1 MNTTNWIKCA
11 SVTAGG
17 KPHFWKHRTRNLWV
31 VWNRIKMKWAV
42 ECSGPATISL
52 HDTESAA
59 MTAAN
64 SLP

>member
-11 SVTAGG
+11 SVTYGG

-31 VWNRIKMKWAV
+31 VWDRIDHKWIIEDTHKAL
-42 ECSGPATISL
+42 SR

-59 MTAAN
+59 IDAAN
-64 SLP
+64 ITP